1 MRDLL
6 FHLDPK
12 SGESLQAQLQRH
24 ISDAILRGQ
33 LAGNEMLPST
43 RRLAKQMGVARN
55 TVVLVYQLLME
66 QGFIESR
73 ERSGYYVAKDLS
85 GILPPQAHPP
95 ETRPRLSSVDWS
107 SRLARQPSNQRSITK
122 PGNWRDYPY
131 PFIYGQM
138 DHNLFPLAVWRE
150 CNRQALGRL
159 AVDEWSDDQF
169 GADDML
175 LVEQIRTRVLPRR
188 GVFVES
194 DEILVTVGAQNALW
208 ILSGL
213 LMSET
218 SSIGIEDPGY
228 ADARNIFALR
238 AGNTKPLA
246 IDGEGLVP
254 GPQLS
259 ELDYIYT
266 TPSHQSPTTVTM
278 PLHRRNELLAQ
289 ATRDNFV
296 IIEDDYEGEMNYA
309 GETTPALKSMDKDG
323 RVVYVGSL
331 SKNLAPGLRIGY
343 LVGPRQLIAEARQLR
358 RLILR
363 HPPANNQRCLALFLA
378 QGHYDSLLNR
388 LHKAYHSRWL
398 TMRAALDKYFP
409 ASFATPTFGGSSF
422 WVEGPKELDAQ
433 TLAIRA
439 LEHGIIIEPGDVH
452 FFAET
457 PPQNYFRLGFS
468 AISEDRIEAGI
479 QQLAKIIDT
488 ELTQGKNKEN
498 SRQTG

>member
-1 MRDLL
+1 MRELL
-6 FHLDPK
+6 FHLEPGI
-12 SGESLQAQLQRH
+12 GESLQSQLQRH
-24 ISDAILRGQ
+24 ISDAILHGQ
-33 LAGNEMLPST
+33 LAADEMLPST
-43 RRLAKQMGVARN
+43 RRLAKQLGVARN
-55 TVVLVYQLLME
+55 TVVLVYQLLSE

-73 ERSGYYVAKDLS
+73 ERSGYYVARDLS
-85 GILPPQAHPP
+85 GILPRK
-95 ETRPRLSSVDWS
+95 TNTNSLRPVQTSVDWS
-107 SRLARQPSNQRSITK
+107 ERLARRPSSQRSITK
-122 PGNWRDYPY
+122 PGNWRDFPY

-138 DHNLFPLAVWRE
+138 DHDLFPLAVWRE

-194 DEILVTVGAQNALW
+194 DEILVTIGAQNALW

-213 LMSET
+213 LISQT
-218 SSIGIEDPGY
+218 STIGIEDPGY
-228 ADARNIFALR
+228 ADARNIFELR
-238 AGNTKPLA
+238 AGSTAALE
-246 IDGEGLVP
+246 IDGQGLIP
-254 GPQLS
+254 GAQLKN
-259 ELDYIYT
+259 LDYVYT

-278 PLHRRNELLAQ
+278 PLERRVELLKQ
-289 ATRDNFV
+289 AVADDFI
-296 IIEDDYEGEMNYA
+296 IIEDDYEGEMNYV
-309 GETTPALKSMDKDG
+309 GETTPALKSMDREG

-343 LVGPRQLIAEARQLR
+343 LVGPPRLVAEARQLR

-388 LHKAYHSRWL
+388 IHKVYHQRWQ
-398 TMRAALDKYFP
+398 TMRDALDKYFP

-422 WVEGPKELDAQ
+422 WVEGPQELDSQ
-433 TLAIRA
+433 LLSDTA
-439 LEHGIIIEPGDVH
+439 LEQGIIIEPGDVH
-452 FFAET
+452 FFADT

-468 AISEDRIEAGI
+468 AISENRIEDGI
-479 QQLAKIIDT
+479 RKLAKIIKKQLASTDK
-488 ELTQGKNKEN
+488 EQNKRKA
-498 SRQTG
+498 S